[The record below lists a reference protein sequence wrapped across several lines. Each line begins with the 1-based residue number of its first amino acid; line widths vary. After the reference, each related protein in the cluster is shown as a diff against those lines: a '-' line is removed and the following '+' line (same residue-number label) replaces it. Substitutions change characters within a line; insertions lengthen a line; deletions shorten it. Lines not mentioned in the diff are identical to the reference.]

1 MYMHRVNDL
10 ACSVVCSMA
19 TLHTHLWSVPTT
31 QGYSFLG
38 SKHLPPRI
46 SYCLHCKD
54 PNLYILVG
62 ADDVE
67 VKFSWNTI
75 SQIQQSLVVLSLVP
89 RYEAIVVL

>member
-10 ACSVVCSMA
+10 TCSVVCSMA

-67 VKFSWNTI
+67 VKFHGTQFHKYNSHLLFYKL
-75 SQIQQSLVVLSLVP
+75 LVQ
-89 RYEAIVVL
+89 A